1 MDRIIAGVELAD
13 RKLRIAVGRHRPGS
27 TRMLAYSE
35 AASAGIENDT
45 VVNAQELGMA
55 LSGISRQLRTTVDF
69 PLENVVFI
77 VPAGHLQYHPSMSV
91 SCDASTAANIRD
103 AARHL
108 GSENVALMAAPLAE
122 SHGSLTDTER
132 ERGAAVLSIG
142 EHMSTITVMRYGK
155 YLGTAKIGIG
165 AHHFTNDLV
174 IALDLP
180 YPIAQAVMDQV
191 ATVSDTMGPARAA
204 VTVDG
209 KDVDIDR
216 VRMAATLRD
225 RADEFLA
232 LTETAIGRIAGN
244 RELPGGVAIAGRP
257 VLREGLLQ
265 LGRSAL
271 SLPVYRATPR
281 GIEGIPQ
288 AISTNTAW
296 VPAVGILAWAGAIA
310 DPLTH
315 PLFHAEPH
323 KRSGSILSTWRRLA
337 RRREQRREIARV

>member
-1 MDRIIAGVELAD
+1 MDRIITGVELGE
-13 RKLRIAVGRHRPGS
+13 RKLRIAVARHRPGS

-35 AASAGIENDT
+35 APSAGIENDA
-45 VVNAQELGMA
+45 VVDARELADA
-55 LSGISRQLRTTVDF
+55 LVGISRSLRTTVDF
-69 PLENVVFI
+69 PLENAVFV

-91 SCDASTAANIRD
+91 SCDAPTAANIRET
-103 AARHL
+103 ARYL
-108 GSENVALMAAPLAE
+108 GSENVALMAGPLAE

-142 EHMSTITVMRYGK
+142 ERMSTITVMHDGQ

-165 AHHFTNDLV
+165 AQHFTNDLA

-180 YPIAQAVMDQV
+180 YPIAQAVMDQA
-191 ATVSDTMGPARAA
+191 ATVSDTMGPTRAA

-216 VRMAATLRD
+216 VQMVTTLRD

-232 LTETAIGRIAGN
+232 LTETAIGRVAGS
-244 RELPGGVAIAGRP
+244 RELPGGVAIAGLP
-257 VLREGLLQ
+257 VLRDGLAQ

-271 SLPVYRATPR
+271 SLPFYRATPR

-288 AISTNTAW
+288 AISGNTAW
-296 VPAVGILAWAGAIA
+296 VPAVGTLAWAGAIA

-315 PLFHAEPH
+315 PLFQAEPNE
-323 KRSGSILSTWRRLA
+323 RSGSILSTWRRLA
-337 RRREQRREIARV
+337 GRRERRREIARV